1 MSTVKPNTAVALA
14 YVFWNPEKA
23 NSVHRVDCSTY
34 EKLKTVEDDRA
45 ISCSTVMVV
54 TEEQARDIVELC
66 YNETDQELKYH
77 RDVPLRLS
85 LVMFRQADYAS
96 VEAAS
101 EDGAVFDAMVD
112 LTLDQLQENGVT
124 LKAAYASMQAT
135 SSMINSEQSAPV
147 LVIATKTHNKGVWC
161 SVEADVLPSFLSQ
174 DVIDW
179 FIERVA
185 AE

>member
-1 MSTVKPNTAVALA
+1 MSTAKPNTAVALA

-23 NSVHRVDCSTY
+23 SGQYNTDCSTY
-34 EKLKTVEDDRA
+34 EQLKAAEDNDMT
-45 ISCSTVMVV
+45 SCSSVMVV
-54 TEEQARDIVELC
+54 TEDQAKEIVTLC

-101 EDGAVFDAMVD
+101 ENGAVYDAMVD
-112 LTLDQLQENGVT
+112 LTLDQLHENGVT

-135 SSMINSEQSAPV
+135 SSMINNEQSAPA
-147 LVIATKTHNKGVWC
+147 LVIATKTHNKGVWV
-161 SVEADVLPSFLSQ
+161 SVETDVLSSFLSQ

-179 FIERVA
+179 FMERVA